1 MQGHHFLLMDHYR
14 DIRYASPSRPEP
26 IYEVER
32 QAMGVVRQ
40 LADRV
45 DLARLKP
52 QPELAS
58 TGYCL
63 ADPGVRYIVFRANES
78 SDPVEV
84 ELPTGEYQVEWILPI
99 TGDSR
104 GRRTVIATGEKI
116 RLQSPTIRPVALLLS
131 ALRPAGQ

>member
-1 MQGHHFLLMDHYR
+1 MDHYR

-45 DLARLKP
+45 NLARLKP

-78 SDPVEV
+78 SDPVDV
-84 ELPTGEYQVEWILPI
+84 ELPAGEYKVEWILPI

-104 GRRTVIATGEKI
+104 GQRSVTATGEKV
-116 RLQSPTIRPVALLLS
+116 RLESPTAGAVALLLS
-131 ALRPAGQ
+131 ALPPAGHAGGH